1 MSNNSV
7 PLLAPS
13 FSFSPLLCAACVFS
27 SPTLPVFPRVPC
39 PVLGVL
45 GGGGRGEAL
54 CVSGYLRVRPERRP
68 YDKLKRKKNPPYGS
82 LPPLSDVS
90 LCLLA
95 TNVCPLPFFR
105 GPNPYYLVTVYQPN
119 PFSFPKE
126 NVDTCPSL
134 A

>member
-1 MSNNSV
+1 
-7 PLLAPS
+7 
-13 FSFSPLLCAACVFS
+13 
-27 SPTLPVFPRVPC
+27 
-39 PVLGVL
+39 G
-45 GGGGRGEAL
+45 GEAL

-68 YDKLKRKKNPPYGS
+68 YDKLKRNKKKNPPYGS